1 MELRTKA
8 EVNSFNNPE
17 IVELKTDLENIL
29 KFRHWEGESSKIK
42 QNSDVIT
49 SHTHK
54 VTLLGFFIFV
64 EKNCA
69 HIVHS

>member
-17 IVELKTDLENIL
+17 NEALKTDLKNVL

-54 VTLLGFFIFV
+54 VTILGF
-64 EKNCA
+64 
-69 HIVHS
+69 